1 MRNVFKYF
9 VLLFLLF
16 RSITSYSQENTFTV
30 GFQYKPIFPS
40 AFFST
45 GTKTIYQNE
54 VDFSISQKVG
64 YCAGMIIRRGI
75 TKQVSVETG
84 INYTK
89 RNFSL
94 SIIDS
99 TFTGKS
105 VFTIISYE
113 IPLQGMIF
121 LRLAD
126 KLYMNTAFG
135 ATLDMYPSNIATND
149 TYFQHFSKRHGVFQS
164 SVLAN
169 LGFEYRTTKS
179 GYFYVGASY
188 HLPFSYFYAS
198 SIKYTPRQ
206 EIVRT
211 KLRGNYLTID
221 LRYYFHEDPLKPKKK
236 KKKTEKQ

>member
-1 MRNVFKYF
+1 MRNVLKYR
-9 VLLFLLF
+9 VLMFLVF
-16 RSITSYSQENTFTV
+16 GSVTSYSQENTFTA

-40 AFFST
+40 TFFST
-45 GTKTIYQNE
+45 GTKTISQNGI
-54 VDFSISQKVG
+54 DFSISQKMG

-75 TKQVSVETG
+75 TKQLSCETG

-94 SIIDS
+94 DITD
-99 TFTGKS
+99 TAFTGTS
-105 VFTIISYE
+105 GFTIIGYE

-126 KLYMNTAFG
+126 KLFMNTAFG
-135 ATLDMYPSNIATND
+135 AALDMYPSNIATDD
-149 TYFQHFSKRHGVFQS
+149 TYFQHISRRHGVFQS
-164 SVLAN
+164 SALAN

-188 HLPFSYFYAS
+188 HLPFSYFYVS
-198 SIKYTPRQ
+198 SIKYIPRQ
-206 EIVRT
+206 EIAKT

-221 LRYYFHEDPLKPKKK
+221 FRYYFHEDPLKPKKK
-236 KKKTEKQ
+236 KKKKEKK

>member
-1 MRNVFKYF
+1 MRNAFKYAI
-9 VLLFLLF
+9 LLLWVF
-16 RSITSYSQENTFTV
+16 RASTFYAQENTFTV

-40 AFFST
+40 SFFST
-45 GTKTIYQNE
+45 GTKIISQNE
-54 VDFSISQKVG
+54 IDFSVSQKMG

-75 TKQVSVETG
+75 TKQLSVEAG

-94 SIIDS
+94 SITDTS
-99 TFTGKS
+99 FTGMS
-105 VFTIISYE
+105 GFTIIGYE
-113 IPLQGMIF
+113 IPFQGMIF

-135 ATLDMYPSNIATND
+135 AALDMYPSNIATDD
-149 TYFQHFSKRHGVFQS
+149 TYFKHISIRHGVFQS
-164 SVLAN
+164 SALAN

-179 GYFYVGASY
+179 GYFYAGASY
-188 HLPFSYFYAS
+188 HLTFSYFYTS
-198 SIKYTPRQ
+198 SIKYIPPQ

-221 LRYYFHEDPLKPKKK
+221 FRYYFHEDPLRPKKK
-236 KKKTEKQ
+236 KKKTEK